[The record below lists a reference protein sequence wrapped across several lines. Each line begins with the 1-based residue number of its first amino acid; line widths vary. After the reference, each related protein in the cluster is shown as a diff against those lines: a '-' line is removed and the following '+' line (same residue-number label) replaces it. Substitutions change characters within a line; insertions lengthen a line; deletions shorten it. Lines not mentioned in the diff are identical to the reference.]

1 MPILSRRGLLA
12 IAAVVDIA
20 LQKDGR
26 PVASKTL
33 AKRHG
38 LSPRHLEAVL
48 QSLVHGG
55 ILKGIRGPR
64 GGYELAIERN
74 GVTVNDI
81 LRSAETATAL
91 DEPKSDLV
99 VNVLLPV
106 LAGVEHECGQALS
119 RISLDEIV
127 RRANGRLD

>member
-20 LQKDGR
+20 LQKNER
-26 PVASKTL
+26 PIASKTL

-38 LSPRHLEAVL
+38 LSPRRLEAVL
-48 QSLVHGG
+48 QSLVRGG

-64 GGYELAIERN
+64 GGYELAIERDS
-74 GVTVNDI
+74 VTVNDI
-81 LRSAETATAL
+81 LRAAETGTVL
-91 DEPKSDLV
+91 DGWKSELV
-99 VNVLLPV
+99 VNVLLPI
-106 LAGVEHECGQALS
+106 LATAEHEYGQALK

-127 RRANGRLD
+127 RRANGRHV